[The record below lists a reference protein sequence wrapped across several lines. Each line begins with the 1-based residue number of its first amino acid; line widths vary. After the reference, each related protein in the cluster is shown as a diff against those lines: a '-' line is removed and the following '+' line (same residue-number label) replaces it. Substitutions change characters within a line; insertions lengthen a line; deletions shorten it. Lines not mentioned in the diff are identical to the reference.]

1 MPHHP
6 RSWFRLKR
14 FGFGYSPATWE
25 GWLAT
30 ALLVAAIVGL
40 RSLFR

>member
-1 MPHHP
+1 MLNHP
-6 RSWFRLKR
+6 RSWFRPKR

-30 ALLVAAIVGL
+30 ALIVAAIVGL
-40 RSLFR
+40 RSFLR

>member
-1 MPHHP
+1 MLHHP
-6 RSWFRLKR
+6 RSWFRPKR

-30 ALLVAAIVGL
+30 ALIIVAIVSV
-40 RSLFR
+40 RALFR